1 MRIDATSLSADW
13 EIGKI
18 DAKAEISSSHEAMA
32 LKILDQ
38 IFMDT
43 LGKDVDIFIDVV
55 IGSEV
60 MEKLVVVPSKNVQ
73 LV

>member
-1 MRIDATSLSADW
+1 
-13 EIGKI
+13 
-18 DAKAEISSSHEAMA
+18 MA